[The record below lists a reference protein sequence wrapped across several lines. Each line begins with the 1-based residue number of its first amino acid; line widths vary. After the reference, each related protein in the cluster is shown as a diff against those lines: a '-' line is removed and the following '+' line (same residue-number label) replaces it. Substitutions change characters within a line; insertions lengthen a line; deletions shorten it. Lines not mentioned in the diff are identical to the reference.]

1 MSYFTA
7 PFRLVSHFFPTPE
20 GSQSQQSQMKP
31 GALSSESANYNPS
44 PSDTVLVRSFLVKL
58 GLPIEIA
65 LQIVD
70 FANYFPQIRGY
81 RKESLSFPASRGR
94 NNSATALYVVTDPI
108 PLGGHGEK
116 IKIQSV
122 RFRIRSHDQGWGGDY
137 GCQGKYTLKSD
148 IYLRTSCGKKLSII
162 IQVHIRAHGPG
173 LKPASSVLL
182 KGIPRPIPLYS
193 NATYST
199 ATR

>member
-1 MSYFTA
+1 MSYFAA

-20 GSQSQQSQMKP
+20 DSQP
-31 GALSSESANYNPS
+31 GTSSSGLANYNPS
-44 PSDTVLVRSFLVKL
+44 PSDTVLVRSSLVKL

-81 RKESLSFPASRGR
+81 RKESLSFSASRGH
-94 NNSATALYVVTDPI
+94 NNSTTALYVVTDPI
-108 PLGGHGEK
+108 PLGEHGEK

-148 IYLRTSCGKKLSII
+148 IYLRTHCRKKLSITI
-162 IQVHIRAHGPG
+162 
-173 LKPASSVLL
+173 
-182 KGIPRPIPLYS
+182 
-193 NATYST
+193 
-199 ATR
+199 